1 MALHPSGSAREDVEL
16 VSIETDSFSLVIK
29 GKPFH
34 PRYEGLRQYRALDFH
49 DVMQFHVAGEDIKR
63 VNVFDV
69 EQQKLIE
76 PSIQRP
82 IFFENTVYQVIVQ
95 PKKEIELS
103 FYHEHP
109 LLRNAV
115 GHVDLAGTSY
125 VLMGALQFQN
135 EVGLT
140 TFEIR
145 SNEKSLL
152 QVTLEIFPTKLD
164 YKRDYQ
170 KLLEEVNDEI
180 YNLAYHFIKKTYLGA
195 KSKLDGEPSATE
207 FYRLIFVHFQS
218 FLQAI
223 DRIERQPHHK
233 LEKIHVRARGDQLQR
248 IDAKGR
254 SDLRKKAHLFVEV
267 QNGIR
272 IHGKTMMPTHGL
284 KTKKEL
290 TYDTL
295 ENRYVKWMMSR
306 LIHKLDSL
314 LDKLTAKK
322 RFETDL
328 DIELIEKVTSMKRSL
343 QLKTKN
349 HFWKTIG
356 KLDRSIMSLVLQM
369 ASGYRDAFQIFLT
382 VSKGLALQGNMYQMS
397 VKDIATLYEY
407 WTYIKLGQLLSK
419 KYVQVS
425 QDIVKVNKD
434 GLFVNLD
441 SNQSA
446 KRVFKHPVTKE
457 RIELMYQKTGGT
469 LPTTAQK
476 PDTMLS
482 IQKKGKDFSFNY
494 VFDAKYRI
502 DFAVEGGYYGNR
514 YQFPGPLEEDIN
526 TMHRYR
532 DSLVVQN
539 KGPYERNAYGAYV
552 LFPWENESVF
562 QEHHFYKSIDKVNI
576 GGLPFLPNATEL
588 VERFVENLIEK
599 SPEEI
604 IEEGILPRG
613 TLEEWQSTLGEK
625 VLIVTVSTESKYRQF
640 IQEGELAIT
649 FELKKGWQD
658 ATYIALY
665 GTKEV
670 GVVHGI
676 KDYAKINEIHVRE
689 NHLIVKV
696 EPWTSLATTI
706 KPVNYGVGS
715 YALTTLQALKEG
727 QELPELFMKS
737 KEEMALWRML
747 RRVSDQIKLDLNTNQ
762 LDTATQ
768 VQTYQ
773 VKDIQLK
780 LNVERNEIQISKD
793 NYEEMI
799 SIEDLHRKPSFVFKR
814 ILKAFE

>member
-16 VSIETDSFSLVIK
+16 VSIETETFSLAIK

-34 PRYEGLRQYRALDFH
+34 PRYEGLKQYRALDFH
-49 DVMQFHVAGEDIKR
+49 DVMQFQVAGEEIIR
-63 VNVFDV
+63 VRVFDV
-69 EQQKLIE
+69 EHQKLVE

-82 IFFENTVYQVIVQ
+82 IFFENMVYQVIVQ
-95 PKKEIELS
+95 PKKDIELS

-115 GHVDLAGTSY
+115 DRVELSGTSY

-145 SNEKSLL
+145 SNEQSFL

-195 KSKLDGEPSATE
+195 KIKLDGEPSASE
-207 FYRLIFVHFQS
+207 FYRLISAHFQS

-233 LEKIHVRARGDQLQR
+233 LEKVHVRARGDQLQR
-248 IDAKGR
+248 LDAKGR

-267 QNGIR
+267 SNGIR
-272 IHGKTMMPTHGL
+272 IQEKTMMPTHGL
-284 KTKKEL
+284 KMKKEL

-295 ENRYVKWMMSR
+295 ENRYVKWMLSR

-314 LDKLTAKK
+314 LEKLTMKT
-322 RFETDL
+322 RYETEPDE
-328 DIELIEKVTSMKRSL
+328 DLIEKIIKMKRNL

-349 HFWKTIG
+349 HFWKSIG
-356 KLDRSIMSLVLQM
+356 KLDRSVMSLVLQM
-369 ASGYRDAFQIFLT
+369 APGYRNAFQIYLT
-382 VSKGLALQGNMYQMS
+382 VSKGLALQGTMYQMS

-446 KRVFKHPVTKE
+446 KRVFKHPVTNE
-457 RIELMYQKTGGT
+457 RIELMYQKTGGK

-482 IQKKGKDFSFNY
+482 IQKKGKDYFFNY

-502 DFAVEGGYYGNR
+502 DFAVEGSYYGNR
-514 YQFPGPLEEDIN
+514 YQSPGPLEEDIN

-552 LFPWENESVF
+552 LFPWENEAIY
-562 QEHHFYKSIDKVNI
+562 QEHHFYESIDKVNI

-604 IEEGILPRG
+604 LEEGILPRG
-613 TLEEWQSTLGEK
+613 TLEEWQSALEEK
-625 VLIVTVSTESKYRQF
+625 VLIITVSTETDYRQM
-640 IQEGELAIT
+640 IQEGEIPLT
-649 FELKKGWQD
+649 FEMKKGWQD
-658 ATYIALY
+658 IKYIALY

-670 GVVHGI
+670 GFVHGV
-676 KDYAKINEIHVRE
+676 KHYARIDELQVWD
-689 NHLIVKV
+689 NHLLVKV
-696 EPWTSLATTI
+696 EAWESLPTTI
-706 KPVNYGVGS
+706 TPVNYGVS
-715 YALTTLQALKEG
+715 TYAMTTLQSLKEA

-737 KEEMALWRML
+737 REEMMLWRVL
-747 RRVSDQIKLDLNTNQ
+747 RRVSDRIKLDLNTNQ
-762 LDTATQ
+762 LDTATK
-768 VQTYQ
+768 VQSYQ
-773 VKDIQLK
+773 VKDIQLEM
-780 LNVERNEIQISKD
+780 NTERNEIQISKD
-793 NYEEMI
+793 SYEEII
-799 SIEDLHRKPSFVFKR
+799 SMDDLHRKPSYVFKQ
-814 ILKAFE
+814 IIKAIG